1 MARPPIG
8 DAPIVIRKSSTV
20 PSERVKKAPSKK
32 VIQSYQSLVEA
43 CVALVLSNVERDE
56 NCNIKEKAKIGISFK
71 TKKEKPSWMPIH
83 SWTEENGRWSIYV
96 NAELMLVAF
105 YEQRLTEY
113 YPSMIYKSRGHIVE
127 SIDADLLK
135 EFDIENLLDME

>member
-8 DAPIVIRKSSTV
+8 DKPILARKSNTV

-32 VIQSYQSLVEA
+32 VIQYYAPLVEA
-43 CVALVLSNVERDE
+43 CVALVLSNVERDS
-56 NCNIKEKAKIGISFK
+56 NWNIVGKKAISISFK
-71 TKKEKPSWMPIH
+71 SRKERPKWMPVG
-83 SWTEENGRWSIYV
+83 SWTSKGDMCIMSI
-96 NAELMLVAF
+96 NAEMMLTVL

-135 EFDIENLLDME
+135 EFDIKFDID